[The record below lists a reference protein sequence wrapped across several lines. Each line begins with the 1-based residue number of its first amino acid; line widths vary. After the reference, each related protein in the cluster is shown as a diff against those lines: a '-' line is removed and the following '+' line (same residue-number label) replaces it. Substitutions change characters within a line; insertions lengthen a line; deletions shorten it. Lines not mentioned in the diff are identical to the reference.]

1 MKLSYFLDFW
11 NRMQEVDFR
20 HQYLLLFCYCFA
32 TRGWSIWSKRNFPLG
47 NLLYWNFHSYNLNR
61 HGIFCHETH
70 NEVVEFSLREFSVME
85 YFIFHG
91 IFFFPESR
99 YFLSWN
105 SWVLELSF
113 REFSVMEY
121 FFHGIHFFLEFHIFM
136 KFSNSWKIF
145 FMKFVFMEF
154 SSWNFLSFKKSHGKF
169 LQSIKHSYLAY
180 YPRTPHLIMQKIE
193 FESVE

>member
-1 MKLSYFLDFW
+1 MKLPYFLDFW
-11 NRMQEVDFR
+11 NRMQEVDFKHR
-20 HQYLLLFCYCFA
+20 CQYLLHFFVIVLPQRAFGGKA
-32 TRGWSIWSKRNFPLG
+32 GKAIWSKRNFPLG

-85 YFIFHG
+85 YFILHG

-121 FFHGIHFFLEFHIFM
+121 FFHGIHFFLESRYFHEIF
-136 KFSNSWKIF
+136 KFMENLFHEICFHGIF
-145 FMKFVFMEF
+145 FVEF
-154 SSWNFLSFKKSHGKF
+154 SFL
-169 LQSIKHSYLAY
+169 
-180 YPRTPHLIMQKIE
+180 
-193 FESVE
+193 